1 MTDIWNYTAPVYS
14 RVMLYAYMHSLDWK
28 AARGKDPEVYVR
40 ENYRQVDLGTRTG
53 KTTAIKDFCDQ
64 HDGCV
69 VVCASLEYANNLSR
83 RTNVRAFAVE
93 EMMKFRGD
101 KFDGSDPMF
110 IFDDVSCR
118 NVLEIMARHKP
129 RRFVHVGMG

>member
-28 AARGKDPEVYVR
+28 AARGKDPEVFVR
-40 ENYRQVDLGTRTG
+40 QNYRQIDLGICTG

-64 HDGCV
+64 HDGCIV
-69 VVCASLEYANNLSR
+69 ICATPEYANNFSR
-83 RTNVRAFAVE
+83 NTRTRAFSVE
-93 EMMKFRGD
+93 EMMRFKGD
-101 KFDGSDPMF
+101 RFDGSDPMF

-129 RRFVHVGMG
+129 RRFVHIGMG